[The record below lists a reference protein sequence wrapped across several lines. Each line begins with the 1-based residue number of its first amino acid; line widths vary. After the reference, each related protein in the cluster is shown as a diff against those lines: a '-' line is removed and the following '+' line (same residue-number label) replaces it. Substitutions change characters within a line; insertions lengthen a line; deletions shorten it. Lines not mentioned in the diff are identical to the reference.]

1 MITKT
6 IEIEVVSEQVMKI
19 QVLKIL
25 VNNTQAEI
33 RVALWRK
40 RNYMNGI

>member
-6 IEIEVVSEQVMKI
+6 IEIEVGSEQVMKI
-19 QVLKIL
+19 QVIKIL
-25 VNNTQAEI
+25 VDNTQAES

-40 RNYMNGI
+40 QNYMNGI